1 MLKLQLN
8 KDPKETLSTVNT
20 VVMDRLACKSLR
32 CLQSHMMLSANK
44 LRPPKVLSK
53 ATHPSHLSLSL
64 SHNLGLSPPLL
75 TSSLRTTLPIPNSS
89 AMRTIATISNSTA
102 NSKDPKAK
110 MDPPLSNAATQD
122 TMVHKP
128 RTPRNSPRALHKP
141 LSLAMQLP
149 ERVKTVATPLQTRLR
164 KANNQ
169 LPPKALNLNQA
180 ISNNHKLVT
189 THTVILTT
197 KARTM
202 LLGTNTNRDMAATIL
217 VDHTA
222 PKVVTNHIKAT
233 ECPLL
238 LHMSILH
245 LQLQVALEL
254 LHFMAVIVLSEVF
267 LSMVVQVQLRPLRL
281 RKDLVAVE
289 PSVDMMHLDV
299 ALPIKDKVNSI
310 TTVNRVLNQVPV
322 MS

>member
-1 MLKLQLN
+1 
-8 KDPKETLSTVNT
+8 
-20 VVMDRLACKSLR
+20 
-32 CLQSHMMLSANK
+32 
-44 LRPPKVLSK
+44 
-53 ATHPSHLSLSL
+53 
-64 SHNLGLSPPLL
+64 
-75 TSSLRTTLPIPNSS
+75 
-89 AMRTIATISNSTA
+89 MRTIATISNSTA

>member
-1 MLKLQLN
+1 
-8 KDPKETLSTVNT
+8 
-20 VVMDRLACKSLR
+20 
-32 CLQSHMMLSANK
+32 
-44 LRPPKVLSK
+44 
-53 ATHPSHLSLSL
+53 
-64 SHNLGLSPPLL
+64 
-75 TSSLRTTLPIPNSS
+75 
-89 AMRTIATISNSTA
+89 
-102 NSKDPKAK
+102 
-110 MDPPLSNAATQD
+110 
-122 TMVHKP
+122 
-128 RTPRNSPRALHKP
+128 
-141 LSLAMQLP
+141 MQLP